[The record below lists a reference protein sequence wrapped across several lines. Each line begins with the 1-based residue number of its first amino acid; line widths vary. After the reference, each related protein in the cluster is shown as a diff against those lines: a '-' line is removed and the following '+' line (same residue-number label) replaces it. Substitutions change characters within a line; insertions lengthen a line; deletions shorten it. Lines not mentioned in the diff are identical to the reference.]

1 MSIINQQYVDDA
13 LACALSQGY
22 TFEGWSAADIA
33 LDMLAF
39 DAEVAGVPLET
50 LEPLVAD
57 WQARHREPCE
67 RCGLLYGHRYPCTDG
82 GAS

>member
-1 MSIINQQYVDDA
+1 MTLNQQYVDDA

-22 TFEGWSAADIA
+22 TFKGWSAADIA

-39 DAEVAGVPLET
+39 DAEVEGVSLET

-57 WQARHREPCE
+57 WRKRNPEA
-67 RCGLLYGHRYPCTDG
+67 
-82 GAS
+82 